1 LEEQV
6 PAEPEASSILPPL
19 SRVGLDDLLGEL
31 MTRTEQIQASRDR
44 IRALLDAVVAV
55 GSGLDLRGTLSRIVV
70 AACELVNAR
79 YGALGVL
86 RRDGT
91 ALSDFVTHGIS
102 DQERAAIGPIPHGRG
117 ILGLLIQEPYP
128 VRLRDIAGD
137 RRAYGFPEHHP
148 PMHTF
153 LGVPLRIR
161 DEVFGNLYLTEKAGG
176 AEFTDEDQQVVM
188 ALASAAGVAIE
199 NARLFQR
206 GQQRQLWLEG
216 GAKVVEAILGNPLR
230 DESLDLVARRA
241 RELAGADLS
250 AIFVVDGDELDLAV
264 SSPDDGLQH
273 GTRLPMDGTL
283 LGQVARSGKPL
294 VADAGAGPT
303 RLTDTERTLLG
314 LGPAVAAPLGSSEGT
329 LGVLIVGV
337 SDDID
342 VRYLEEDVQL
352 VGTFASQAALAL
364 ERARAQAVHAQLAV
378 FEDRDRIARDLHDSV
393 IQRLYASGLRLQ
405 GTLRLIDDAK
415 ASSRVQAAIDDLDAT
430 IREIRSTIFE
440 LHQRTG
446 EKTLTAELR
455 SVLEEAESSYG
466 LRPQWTVDGP
476 VERAVPETVR
486 PHLVATLREA
496 LANAGRH
503 SGASQINVR
512 LEVGQAVTL
521 EVTDN
526 GCGIPPGVTESGLR
540 NLRDRAE
547 SLGGEFEATPEQPTG
562 TRLRWWVPTDQ

>member
-1 LEEQV
+1 M
-6 PAEPEASSILPPL
+6 PSEPEPSSILPPL

-55 GSGLDLRGTLSRIVV
+55 GSGLDLRGTLTRIVV

-91 ALSDFVTHGIS
+91 ALSDFVTHGVS
-102 DQERAAIGPIPHGRG
+102 DEQRAAIGLFPHGHG
-117 ILGLLIQEPYP
+117 ILGLLIREPHP

-137 RRAYGFPEHHP
+137 PRAYGFPAHHP

-161 DEVFGNLYLTEKAGG
+161 DEIFGNLYLTEKAGG

-199 NARLFQR
+199 NARLYQR
-206 GQQRQLWLEG
+206 GQQRQQWLEG
-216 GAKVVEAILGNPLR
+216 GAEIVEAILGDTQR
-230 DESLDLVARRA
+230 DQSLDLVARLA
-241 RELAGADLS
+241 RGLAGADVS
-250 AIFVVDGDELDLAV
+250 AIFVVRGDGLVLAAA
-264 SSPDDGLQH
+264 SSPGDALQRA
-273 GTRLPMDGTL
+273 RLPMEGTL
-283 LGQVARSGKPL
+283 LGQVARSGKPTI
-294 VADAGAGPT
+294 ADDTADGST
-303 RLTDTERTLLG
+303 SLTDSERELLHV
-314 LGPAVAAPLGSSEGT
+314 GPAVAAPLGSSEGT

-337 SDDID
+337 AAGTD
-342 VRYLEEDVQL
+342 VRYLEDDVQL
-352 VGTFASQAALAL
+352 VATFAGQAALAL
-364 ERARAQAVHAQLAV
+364 ERARAQAIQAQLAV
-378 FEDRDRIARDLHDSV
+378 FEDRDRIARDLHDLV

-405 GTLRLIDDAK
+405 GTLRLIPDAQ
-415 ASSRVQAAIDDLDAT
+415 ANVRIQAAIDDLDAT

-440 LHQRTG
+440 LHQRAG

-455 SVLEEAESSYG
+455 AVMKEAESSYG
-466 LRPQWTVDGP
+466 LAPQWTVEGP
-476 VERAVPETVR
+476 VERAVPESVR

-503 SGASQINVR
+503 SGASQVIVH

-526 GCGIPPGVTESGLR
+526 GSGIPPGITESGLR

-547 SLGGEFEATPEQPTG
+547 ALGGELEALPGQPTG
-562 TRLRWWVPTDQ
+562 TRLRWWVPADQ

>member
-1 LEEQV
+1 M
-6 PAEPEASSILPPL
+6 PTDPEPSSILPPL

-44 IRALLDAVVAV
+44 IRALLDAVVGV

-70 AACELVNAR
+70 VACELVNAR

-86 RRDGT
+86 RLDGS
-91 ALSDFVTHGIS
+91 ALSDFVTHGLS
-102 DQERAAIGPIPHGRG
+102 DEQRVAIGPIPHGHG
-117 ILGLLIQEPYP
+117 ILGLLIREPHP
-128 VRLRDIAGD
+128 VRLRDIASD
-137 RRAYGFPEHHP
+137 PRAHGFPAHHP

-161 DEVFGNLYLTEKAGG
+161 DEIFGNLYLTEKAGG

-199 NARLFQR
+199 NARLYQR
-206 GQQRQLWLEG
+206 GQQRQQWLEG
-216 GAKVVEAILGNPLR
+216 GAEIVEAILGDPQR
-230 DESLDLVARRA
+230 DASLDLVARRA

-250 AIFVVDGDELDLAV
+250 AIFVVHGDELDLAAV
-264 SSPDDGLQH
+264 SSPAHSLEH
-273 GTRLPMDGTL
+273 GTRLPMEGTL
-283 LGQVARSGKPL
+283 LGQVARSGTPMMSDD
-294 VADAGAGPT
+294 DAGSPIS
-303 RLTDTERTLLG
+303 LTDLERTLLH

-329 LGVLIVGV
+329 RGVLIVGV
-337 SDDID
+337 EAGID

-352 VGTFASQAALAL
+352 VGTFAAQAALAL

-378 FEDRDRIARDLHDSV
+378 FEDRDRIARDLHDLV

-405 GTLRLIDDAK
+405 GTLRLIDDEQ

-440 LHQRTG
+440 LHQRAG

-455 SVLEEAESSYG
+455 AVMKEAESSYG
-466 LRPQWTVDGP
+466 LAPHWTVEGP
-476 VERAVPETVR
+476 VERAVPESIH

-503 SGASQINVR
+503 SGASQVNVR
-512 LEVGQAVTL
+512 LEVGRAVTL
-521 EVTDN
+521 EVSDN
-526 GCGIPPGVTESGLR
+526 GSGIPPGITESGLR

-547 SLGGEFEATPEQPTG
+547 ALGGELEALPGQPTG
-562 TRLRWWVPTDQ
+562 TLLRWWVPADQ

>member
-1 LEEQV
+1 VEEHV
-6 PAEPEASSILPPL
+6 PTEPEPSSILPPL

-70 AACELVNAR
+70 AACELVNAK

-91 ALSDFVTHGIS
+91 ALSDFITHGIS
-102 DQERAAIGPIPHGRG
+102 DEQRAAIGSIPHGHG
-117 ILGLLIQEPYP
+117 ILGLLIRQPYP
-128 VRLRDIAGD
+128 VRLRDIASD
-137 RRAYGFPEHHP
+137 PRAYGFPESHP

-199 NARLFQR
+199 NARLYHR
-206 GQQRQLWLEG
+206 GQQRQQWLEG
-216 GAKVVEAILGNPLR
+216 GAAVVEAILGDLQR

-241 RELAGADLS
+241 RELAGADLA
-250 AIFVVDGDELDLAV
+250 AIFVVDGDDLDLAV
-264 SSPDDGLQH
+264 SSPDEGLQR
-273 GTRLPMDGTL
+273 GTRLPMEGTL
-283 LGQVARSGKPL
+283 LGQVARSGKPV
-294 VADAGAGPT
+294 VANTGPSS
-303 RLTDTERTLLG
+303 LTDTERELLR
-314 LGPAVAAPLGSSEGT
+314 LGPAVVAPLGSSEGT
-329 LGVLIVGV
+329 LGVLIVGA
-337 SDDID
+337 SGDID
-342 VRYLEEDVQL
+342 VHYLEEDVQL
-352 VGTFASQAALAL
+352 VGTFAAQATLAL
-364 ERARAQAVHAQLAV
+364 ERARAQAVQAQLAV
-378 FEDRDRIARDLHDSV
+378 FEDRDRIARDLHDLV

-405 GTLRLIDDAK
+405 GTLRLIDDPQ
-415 ASSRVQAAIDDLDAT
+415 ASSRVLAAIDDLDAT

-440 LHQRTG
+440 LHQRSG
-446 EKTLTAELR
+446 ENTLTSELR
-455 SVLEEAESSYG
+455 SVLQEAESSYG
-466 LRPQWTVDGP
+466 LTPQWTVEGP
-476 VERAVPETVR
+476 VERAVPESVR

-503 SGASQINVR
+503 SGASQVTVR

-547 SLGGEFEATPEQPTG
+547 YLGGELEAVPAQPAG
-562 TRLRWWVPTDQ
+562 TRLRWRVPADQ

>member
-1 LEEQV
+1 V
-6 PAEPEASSILPPL
+6 PTEPESSSILPPL
-19 SRVGLDDLLGEL
+19 SRVGLDHLLSEL

-91 ALSDFVTHGIS
+91 ALADFVTHGVS
-102 DQERAAIGPIPHGRG
+102 DEQRAAIGAIPHGHG
-117 ILGLLIQEPYP
+117 ILGLLIREPHP
-128 VRLRDIAGD
+128 VRLGDITTD
-137 RRAYGFPEHHP
+137 PRAHGFPDHHP

-206 GQQRQLWLEG
+206 GQQRQRWLEG
-216 GAKVVEAILGNPLR
+216 GAEIVEAILGDAQR
-230 DESLDLVARRA
+230 DESLDLVAHRA
-241 RELAGADLS
+241 RELADADLS
-250 AIFVVDGDELDLAV
+250 AIFVVHGDTLVLAAV
-264 SSPDDGLQH
+264 SGAESALRP
-273 GTRLPMDGTL
+273 GTSLPMEATL
-283 LGQVARSGKPL
+283 LGRVAQSGKPTVVND
-294 VADAGAGPT
+294 VAAGPDT
-303 RLTDTERTLLG
+303 LTAVERRLLDV
-314 LGPAVAAPLGSSEGT
+314 GPAVAAPLGSSEGT
-329 LGVLIVGV
+329 LGVLVVGV
-337 SDDID
+337 AGGTD
-342 VRYLEEDVQL
+342 VRFLEEDVQL
-352 VGTFASQAALAL
+352 VGTFAAQATLAL
-364 ERARAQAVHAQLAV
+364 ERARAQEVQAQLAV
-378 FEDRDRIARDLHDSV
+378 FEDRDRIARDLHDLV

-405 GTLRLIDDAK
+405 GTLRLIDDAQ
-415 ASSRVQAAIDDLDAT
+415 ANTRVQAAIDDLDAT

-440 LHQRTG
+440 LHQRSDA
-446 EKTLTAELR
+446 KTLTAELR
-455 SVLEEAESSYG
+455 AVLQEAEISFG
-466 LRPQWTVDGP
+466 LSPHWTVEGL
-476 VERAVPETVR
+476 VERAVPESVR

-503 SGASQINVR
+503 SGASQVTVR

-521 EVTDN
+521 EVTDD
-526 GCGIPPGVTESGLR
+526 GSGIPPGVTESGLR

-547 SLGGEFEATPEQPTG
+547 SLGGEFETAPAEPTG
-562 TRLRWWVPTDQ
+562 TTLRWWVPADQ

>member
-1 LEEQV
+1 V
-6 PAEPEASSILPPL
+6 ASEPEPPSILPPL
-19 SRVGLDDLLGEL
+19 ARVGLDDLLGEL
-31 MTRTEQIQASRDR
+31 MTRTGQIQTSRDR
-44 IRALLDAVVAV
+44 IRALLEAVVAV
-55 GSGLDLRGTLSRIVV
+55 GSGLDLRGTLSRIVA

-91 ALSDFVTHGIS
+91 ALSDFITHGIS
-102 DQERAAIGPIPHGRG
+102 DEQRAAIGAIPHGHG
-117 ILGLLIQEPYP
+117 ILGLLIRQPNP
-128 VRLRDIAGD
+128 VRLRDIASD
-137 RRAYGFPEHHP
+137 PRAYGFPEHHP

-161 DEVFGNLYLTEKAGG
+161 QEIFGNLYLTEKAGG

-199 NARLFQR
+199 NARLYQR
-206 GQQRQLWLEG
+206 GQQRQQWLEG
-216 GAKVVEAILGNPLR
+216 GAEIVEAILSETTR
-230 DESLDLVARRA
+230 DESLELVARRA
-241 RELAGADLS
+241 RELAGGDLS
-250 AIFVVDGDELDLAV
+250 AIFVVHGEELALAV
-264 SSPDDGLQH
+264 SSPHHVLQR
-273 GTRLPMDGTL
+273 GARLPMAGTL
-283 LGQVARSGKPL
+283 LGQVARSGKPM
-294 VADAGAGPT
+294 VADDAPNS
-303 RLTDTERTLLG
+303 LTDSERELLR

-337 SDDID
+337 AGDID

-352 VGTFASQAALAL
+352 VGTFAAQAALAL
-364 ERARAQAVHAQLAV
+364 ERARAQAVQAQLAV
-378 FEDRDRIARDLHDSV
+378 FEDRDRIARDLHDLV

-405 GTLRLIDDAK
+405 GTLRLISEPQ
-415 ASSRVQAAIDDLDAT
+415 ASARVQAAIDDLDTT

-455 SVLEEAESSYG
+455 SVLQEAEGSFG
-466 LRPQWTVDGP
+466 LAPQWTVVGP
-476 VERAVPETVR
+476 VERAVPESVR

-503 SGASQINVR
+503 SGATQINVR
-512 LEVGQAVTL
+512 LEVGPAVTL

-526 GCGIPPGVTESGLR
+526 GSGIPPGVTESGLR
-540 NLRDRAE
+540 NLRDRAA
-547 SLGGEFEATPEQPTG
+547 SLGGEFETLPGQPTG
-562 TRLRWWVPTDQ
+562 TRLRWWVPADQ

>member
-6 PAEPEASSILPPL
+6 PTESEPSSILPPL
-19 SRVGLDDLLGEL
+19 SLVGLDDLLGEL

-70 AACELVNAR
+70 AACKLVNAR

-91 ALSDFVTHGIS
+91 ALSDFVTHGVS
-102 DQERAAIGPIPHGRG
+102 DEQRAAIGPIPHGHG
-117 ILGLLIQEPYP
+117 ILGLLIREPHP
-128 VRLRDIAGD
+128 VRLRDITSD
-137 RRAYGFPEHHP
+137 PRAYGFPENHP

-161 DEVFGNLYLTEKAGG
+161 DEVFGNLYLTEKAGD

-199 NARLFQR
+199 NARLYQR
-206 GQQRQLWLEG
+206 GQQRQEWLEG
-216 GAKVVEAILGNPLR
+216 SAEVVDAILGDTRR
-230 DESLDLVARRA
+230 DQSLELVARRA
-241 RELAGADLS
+241 RELAGADLA
-250 AIFVVDGDELDLAV
+250 AIFVVDGAELDLAV
-264 SSPDDGLQH
+264 SSPQNQLAH

-283 LGQVARSGKPL
+283 LGQVARSGKPM
-294 VADAGAGPT
+294 VADNDAGPNS
-303 RLTDTERTLLG
+303 LSDPERELLR
-314 LGPAVAAPLGSSEGT
+314 LGPAVAAPLGSSDGT

-337 SDDID
+337 RGDID
-342 VRYLEEDVQL
+342 ARYLEEDVQQ
-352 VGTFASQAALAL
+352 VGSFAAQAALAL
-364 ERARAQAVHAQLAV
+364 ERARAQAVQAQLAV
-378 FEDRDRIARDLHDSV
+378 FEDRDRIARDLHDLV

-405 GTLRLIDDAK
+405 GTLRLIDDAQ
-415 ASSRVQAAIDDLDAT
+415 ARSRMQAAIDDLDAT

-446 EKTLTAELR
+446 ERTLTAELR
-455 SVLEEAESSYG
+455 SVLQEAESSYG
-466 LRPQWTVDGP
+466 VTPQWTLEGP
-476 VERAVPETVR
+476 VERAVPELVR

-503 SGASQINVR
+503 SGASQVTVR

-526 GCGIPPGVTESGLR
+526 GCGIPEGVTESGLR
-540 NLRDRAE
+540 NLRDRAA
-547 SLGGEFEATPEQPTG
+547 SLGGELEAGPGQPTG
-562 TRLRWWVPTDQ
+562 TRLRWWVPADQ

>member
-1 LEEQV
+1 M
-6 PAEPEASSILPPL
+6 PSEPEPSSILPPL

-55 GSGLDLRGTLSRIVV
+55 GSGLDLRGTLTRIVV

-102 DQERAAIGPIPHGRG
+102 DEQRAAIGSLPHGHG
-117 ILGLLIQEPYP
+117 ILGLLIREPHP

-137 RRAYGFPEHHP
+137 PRGYGFPAHHP

-161 DEVFGNLYLTEKAGG
+161 DEIFGNLYLTEKAGG

-199 NARLFQR
+199 NARLYQR
-206 GQQRQLWLEG
+206 GQLRQQWLEG
-216 GAKVVEAILGNPLR
+216 GAEIVEAILGDPQR
-230 DESLDLVARRA
+230 DASLDLLTRRA
-241 RELAGADLS
+241 RELAGADVS
-250 AIFVVDGDELDLAV
+250 AIFVVQGDELDLAAA
-264 SSPDDGLQH
+264 SSPANALQR
-273 GTRLPMDGTL
+273 GARLPMEGTL
-283 LGQVARSGKPL
+283 LGQVAQSGKPMMAGNT
-294 VADAGAGPT
+294 ADDPNC
-303 RLTDTERTLLG
+303 LTESERKLLRI
-314 LGPAVAAPLGSSEGT
+314 GPAVAAPLGSSEGT

-337 SDDID
+337 GAGLDMRYID
-342 VRYLEEDVQL
+342 EDVQL
-352 VGTFASQAALAL
+352 VGTFAAQAALAL
-364 ERARAQAVHAQLAV
+364 ERARAQAVQAQLAV
-378 FEDRDRIARDLHDSV
+378 FEDRDRIARDLHDLV

-405 GTLRLIDDAK
+405 GTLRLIDNAQ
-415 ASSRVQAAIDDLDAT
+415 ASGRVQAAIDDLDAT

-440 LHQRTG
+440 LHQRAG
-446 EKTLTAELR
+446 EMTLTAELR
-455 SVLEEAESSYG
+455 TVLKEAENSYG
-466 LRPQWTVDGP
+466 LTPHWTVEGP
-476 VERAVPETVR
+476 VERAVPEAVR

-503 SGASQINVR
+503 SGASRVNVR
-512 LEVGQAVTL
+512 LEVGRAVTL
-521 EVTDN
+521 EVTDD
-526 GCGIPPGVTESGLR
+526 GRGIPPGALESGLR
-540 NLRDRAE
+540 NLRERAE
-547 SLGGEFEATPEQPTG
+547 ALGGELEALPGQPTG
-562 TRLRWWVPTDQ
+562 TRLRWWVPAE

>member
-1 LEEQV
+1 MTS
-6 PAEPEASSILPPL
+6 EPEPSSILPPL

-44 IRALLDAVVAV
+44 IRALLEAVVAV

-91 ALSDFVTHGIS
+91 ALSDFITHGIS
-102 DQERAAIGPIPHGRG
+102 DEQRAAIGPIPHGHG
-117 ILGLLIQEPYP
+117 ILGLLIREPNP
-128 VRLRDIAGD
+128 VRLRDIASD
-137 RRAYGFPEHHP
+137 PRAYGFPPHHP
-148 PMHTF
+148 KMHTF

-161 DEVFGNLYLTEKAGG
+161 DEIFGNLYLTEKAGG

-199 NARLFQR
+199 NARLYQR
-206 GQQRQLWLEG
+206 GQQRQQWLEG
-216 GAKVVEAILGNPLR
+216 GAEIVEAILSGTNR
-230 DESLDLVARRA
+230 DESLELVARRA

-250 AIFVVDGDELDLAV
+250 AIFVVRGEQLELAV
-264 SSPDDGLQH
+264 SSPDH
-273 GTRLPMDGTL
+273 IVKRGTRLPMAGTL
-283 LGQVARSGKPL
+283 LGQVARSGKPT
-294 VADAGAGPT
+294 VADDAPNS
-303 RLTDTERTLLG
+303 LTDSERELLR

-329 LGVLIVGV
+329 LGVLVVGV
-337 SDDID
+337 AGD
-342 VRYLEEDVQL
+342 VDLRYLEEDVQL
-352 VGTFASQAALAL
+352 VGTFAAQAALAL
-364 ERARAQAVHAQLAV
+364 ERARAQAVQAQLAV
-378 FEDRDRIARDLHDSV
+378 FEDRDRIARDLHDLV

-405 GTLRLIDDAK
+405 GTLRLISDPQAI
-415 ASSRVQAAIDDLDAT
+415 ARVQAATDDLDTT

-446 EKTLTAELR
+446 EMTLTAELR
-455 SVLEEAESSYG
+455 SVLKEAESSFG
-466 LRPQWTVDGP
+466 LAPYWTVEGP
-476 VERAVPETVR
+476 VERAVPESVR

-503 SGASQINVR
+503 SGATQVNVR
-512 LEVGQAVTL
+512 LEVGRAVTL

-526 GCGIPPGVTESGLR
+526 GSGIPAGVIESGLR

-547 SLGGEFEATPEQPTG
+547 SLGGEFETLPGQPTG
-562 TRLRWWVPTDQ
+562 TRLRWWVPGIQ

>member
-1 LEEQV
+1 V
-6 PAEPEASSILPPL
+6 PPEPEPSSILPPL

-70 AACELVNAR
+70 AACELVNAQ

-91 ALSDFVTHGIS
+91 ALSDFITHGIS
-102 DQERAAIGPIPHGRG
+102 DEQRAAIGPIPHGHG
-117 ILGLLIQEPYP
+117 ILGLLIREPNP
-128 VRLRDIAGD
+128 VRLRDIGSD
-137 RRAYGFPEHHP
+137 PRAYGFPEHHP

-161 DEVFGNLYLTEKAGG
+161 DEIFGNLYLTDKAGG

-199 NARLFQR
+199 NARLYQR
-206 GQQRQLWLEG
+206 GQQRQQWLEG
-216 GAKVVEAILGNPLR
+216 GAEVVAAILSEANR
-230 DESLDLVARRA
+230 DESLELVARRA
-241 RELAGADLS
+241 RELAAADLS
-250 AIFVVDGDELDLAV
+250 AIFVVHGDDLEFAV
-264 SSPDDGLQH
+264 SSPADALQRA
-273 GTRLPMDGTL
+273 TRVPMVGTL
-283 LGQVARSGKPL
+283 LGQVAQSGKPM
-294 VADAGAGPT
+294 VADDDPNS
-303 RLTDTERTLLG
+303 LTDSERELLH

-337 SDDID
+337 AGD
-342 VRYLEEDVQL
+342 VDLRYLAEDVQL
-352 VGTFASQAALAL
+352 VGTFAAQAALAL
-364 ERARAQAVHAQLAV
+364 ERARAQAVQAQLAV
-378 FEDRDRIARDLHDSV
+378 FEDRDRIARDLHDLV
-393 IQRLYASGLRLQ
+393 IQRLYAAGLRLQ
-405 GTLRLIDDAK
+405 GTLRLISEPQ
-415 ASSRVQAAIDDLDAT
+415 ASARVQAAIGDLDTT

-440 LHQRTG
+440 LQQRTS
-446 EKTLTAELR
+446 EKTLTADLR
-455 SVLEEAESSYG
+455 SVLQEAESSFG
-466 LRPQWTVDGP
+466 LTPQWTVEGP
-476 VERAVPETVR
+476 VERAVPESVR

-503 SGASQINVR
+503 SGATQVNVR

-526 GCGIPPGVTESGLR
+526 GRGIQPGVPESGLR

-547 SLGGEFEATPEQPTG
+547 SLGGELDVLSEQPTG
-562 TRLRWWVPTDQ
+562 TRLRWWVPGDQ

>member
-1 LEEQV
+1 M
-6 PAEPEASSILPPL
+6 PSEPEPSSILPPL

-55 GSGLDLRGTLSRIVV
+55 GSGLDLRGTLTRIVV

-102 DQERAAIGPIPHGRG
+102 DEQRAAIGSLPHGHG
-117 ILGLLIQEPYP
+117 ILGLLIREPHP

-137 RRAYGFPEHHP
+137 PRGYGFPAHHP

-161 DEVFGNLYLTEKAGG
+161 DEIFGNLYLTEKAGG

-199 NARLFQR
+199 NARLYQR
-206 GQQRQLWLEG
+206 GQLRQQWLEG
-216 GAKVVEAILGNPLR
+216 GAEIVEAILGDPQR
-230 DESLDLVARRA
+230 DASLDLLTRRA
-241 RELAGADLS
+241 RELAGADVS
-250 AIFVVDGDELDLAV
+250 AIFVVQGDELDLAAA
-264 SSPDDGLQH
+264 SSPANALQR
-273 GTRLPMDGTL
+273 GARLPMEGTL
-283 LGQVARSGKPL
+283 LGQVAQSGKPMMAGNT
-294 VADAGAGPT
+294 ADDPNC
-303 RLTDTERTLLG
+303 LTESERELLRI
-314 LGPAVAAPLGSSEGT
+314 GPAVAAPLGSSEGT

-337 SDDID
+337 GAGLDMRYID
-342 VRYLEEDVQL
+342 EDVQL
-352 VGTFASQAALAL
+352 VGTFAAQAALAL
-364 ERARAQAVHAQLAV
+364 ERARAQAVQAQLAV
-378 FEDRDRIARDLHDSV
+378 FEDRDRIARDLHDLV

-405 GTLRLIDDAK
+405 GTLRLIDNAQ
-415 ASSRVQAAIDDLDAT
+415 ASGRVQAAIDDLDAT

-440 LHQRTG
+440 LHQRAG
-446 EKTLTAELR
+446 EMTLTAELR
-455 SVLEEAESSYG
+455 TVLKEAENSYG
-466 LRPQWTVDGP
+466 LTPHWTVEGP
-476 VERAVPETVR
+476 VERAVPEAVR

-503 SGASQINVR
+503 SGASRVNVR
-512 LEVGQAVTL
+512 LEVGRAVTL
-521 EVTDN
+521 EVTDD
-526 GCGIPPGVTESGLR
+526 GRGIPPGALESGLR
-540 NLRDRAE
+540 NLRERAE
-547 SLGGEFEATPEQPTG
+547 ALGGELEALPGQPTG
-562 TRLRWWVPTDQ
+562 TRLRWWVPAE

>member
-1 LEEQV
+1 V
-6 PAEPEASSILPPL
+6 PTEPEPSSILPPL

-102 DQERAAIGPIPHGRG
+102 DEQRTAIGGLPHGHG
-117 ILGLLIQEPYP
+117 VLGLLIREPHP
-128 VRLRDIAGD
+128 VRLRDIAND
-137 RRAYGFPEHHP
+137 PRAYGFPEHHP

-176 AEFTDEDQQVVM
+176 AEFSDEDEQVVT

-199 NARLFQR
+199 NARLYQR
-206 GQQRQLWLEG
+206 GQQRQQWLEG
-216 GAKVVEAILGNPLR
+216 GAAIVEAILGGTQR
-230 DESLDLVARRA
+230 DESLDLVTRRA
-241 RELAGADLS
+241 RELAGADLA
-250 AIFVVDGDELDLAV
+250 AIFVVQDDELEV
-264 SSPDDGLQH
+264 RVCSPNDALQR
-273 GTRLPMDGTL
+273 GARLPMEGTL
-283 LGQVARSGKPL
+283 IGQVARSGKPM
-294 VADAGAGPT
+294 VASDAADDANSFT
-303 RLTDTERTLLG
+303 ATERQMLR
-314 LGPAVAAPLGSSEGT
+314 LGPAVAAPLGSAEGT
-329 LGVLIVGV
+329 QGVLIVGV
-337 SDDID
+337 SSDVD

-352 VGTFASQAALAL
+352 VGTFAAQAALAH
-364 ERARAQAVHAQLAV
+364 ERTRAQAVQAQLAV
-378 FEDRDRIARDLHDSV
+378 FEDRDRIARDLHDLV

-405 GTLRLIDDAK
+405 GTLRLIDDAQ
-415 ASSRVQAAIDDLDAT
+415 ATSRVHATIDDLDAT

-446 EKTLTAELR
+446 DKSLTAELR
-455 SVLEEAESSYG
+455 AVLQEAESSFG
-466 LRPQWTVDGP
+466 LAPQWTVDGP
-476 VERAVPETVR
+476 VERAVPEAVR

-503 SGASQINVR
+503 SGASQVNVR
-512 LEVGQAVTL
+512 LEVGRAVTL

-526 GCGIPPGVTESGLR
+526 GCGIPVGVIESGLR
-540 NLRDRAE
+540 NLRERAE
-547 SLGGEFEATPEQPTG
+547 SLGGELEALPGLPTG
-562 TRLRWWVPTDQ
+562 TRLRWWVPTEQ